1 MFWYQVIQAGPGDT
15 ALFSEASR
23 CLNCQLGTQRMMG
36 VRWKAVSRQA
46 HPARVCVP
54 LPKGK
59 RKKVELP
66 LGLSWRVH
74 LRHIALLWCFDF
86 VDRLTGFLSFGD
98 LFSSAFHSHWLTQ
111 LMDGGIGFLVL
122 RGRLLKGPRHQHL
135 HQE

>member
-1 MFWYQVIQAGPGDT
+1 M
-15 ALFSEASR
+15 
-23 CLNCQLGTQRMMG
+23 
-36 VRWKAVSRQA
+36 
-46 HPARVCVP
+46 CVP
-54 LPKGK
+54 LPKDK
-59 RKKVELP
+59 RIK
-66 LGLSWRVH
+66 LSSRSLAARALAPRVV
-74 LRHIALLWCFDF
+74 LLWCFDF